1 MLENLKKNWN
11 ALNVRIVVNKREM
24 VLGMAVCALAG
35 FGLGMLLS
43 PRKQVTI
50 GSHNGNNNS
59 GSLSN
64 LDGSEGS
71 ESEDEAE
78 AAEQE
83 D

>member
-1 MLENLKKNWN
+1 MLETLKKNWD
-11 ALNVRIVVNKREM
+11 ALNVRIIVNKREM

-35 FGLGMLLS
+35 FGLGVLLS
-43 PRKQVTI
+43 PKKQVTI

-59 GSLSN
+59 GSLSAV
-64 LDGSEGS
+64 EGS
-71 ESEDEAE
+71 EAEDEAE

>member
-1 MLENLKKNWN
+1 MLENLKKNWD

-24 VLGMAVCALAG
+24 VLGLAVCALAG

-43 PRKQVTI
+43 PKKQVTI

-59 GSLSN
+59 GSLPAV
-64 LDGSEGS
+64 EGS
-71 ESEDEAE
+71 EAEDEAE

>member
-1 MLENLKKNWN
+1 MLENLKKNWD

-24 VLGMAVCALAG
+24 VLGLTVCALAG

-59 GSLSN
+59 GSLAAVG
-64 LDGSEGS
+64 GSEEEEAEDEAA
-71 ESEDEAE
+71 ESED
-78 AAEQE
+78 
-83 D
+83 

>member
-11 ALNVRIVVNKREM
+11 ALNVRIIVNKREM

-59 GSLSN
+59 GSLAAVG
-64 LDGSEGS
+64 GSEEEEAEYEAA
-71 ESEDEAE
+71 ESED
-78 AAEQE
+78 
-83 D
+83 

>member
-1 MLENLKKNWN
+1 MLENLKKNWD

-59 GSLSN
+59 GSLAAVG
-64 LDGSEGS
+64 GSEEEEAEDEAA
-71 ESEDEAE
+71 ESED
-78 AAEQE
+78 
-83 D
+83 

>member
-1 MLENLKKNWN
+1 MLENLKKNWD

-24 VLGMAVCALAG
+24 VLGLAVCALAG

-43 PRKQVTI
+43 PKKQVTI

-59 GSLSN
+59 GSLSAV
-64 LDGSEGS
+64 EGS
-71 ESEDEAE
+71 EAEDEAE

>member
-1 MLENLKKNWN
+1 MLENLKKNWD

-43 PRKQVTI
+43 PKKQVTI

-59 GSLSN
+59 GSLAAVG
-64 LDGSEGS
+64 GSEEEEAEDEAA
-71 ESEDEAE
+71 ESED
-78 AAEQE
+78 
-83 D
+83 

>member
-1 MLENLKKNWN
+1 MFTKMKNWWN
-11 ALNVRIVVNKREM
+11 ELDRKIEINKREL
-24 VLGMAVCALAG
+24 VLELAVCALAG

-59 GSLSN
+59 GSLSAV
-64 LDGSEGS
+64 DGSEGS
-71 ESEDEAE
+71 EAEDEAE